1 MTLHLFGP
9 VDGKLG
15 YELFVDNPRKLQ
27 DVGTGDTDALMS
39 NDTIPDWAMP
49 SQTYIDF
56 VRGTYSWMIRI
67 GNGSTGVG
75 IGINFDRKAAFHGD
89 RIVGYPKPDGSNVY
103 TNGVVSD
110 VILGWR

>member
-15 YELFVDNPRKLQ
+15 YELFVDNPDRLG
-27 DVGTGDTDALMS
+27 DLGTVDTLMS

-56 VRGTYSWMIRI
+56 VRGKHSWMIRI
-67 GNGSTGVG
+67 GNEAREDS
-75 IGINFDRKAAFHGD
+75 IGINFDRKAVFRGR
-89 RIVGYPKPDGSNVY
+89 RILDCPMPVGTNVY